1 MVCIMLVLLRRR
13 LLIFWPWNLGHCVC
27 VREESEQYLRGVFYS
42 HIMGDVT
49 EHTKIIIVVVCSHY
63 VKFEPKIRLDSL
75 FEAKLNKVFLHFLP
89 NFRHI

>member
-49 EHTKIIIVVVCSHY
+49 EHTKNYYYCGSY
-63 VKFEPKIRLDSL
+63 TE
-75 FEAKLNKVFLHFLP
+75 LNLNQKCV
-89 NFRHI
+89 